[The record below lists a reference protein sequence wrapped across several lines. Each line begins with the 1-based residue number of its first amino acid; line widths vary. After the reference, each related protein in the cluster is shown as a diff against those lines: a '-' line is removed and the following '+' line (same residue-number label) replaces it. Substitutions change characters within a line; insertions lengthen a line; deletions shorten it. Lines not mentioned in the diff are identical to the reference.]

1 MTEQRNGGHA
11 PPAFAFMDEA
21 TPGAS
26 REGREGAL
34 GTSDDY
40 TTCLLLFLEAQR
52 RIPLL
57 MPDPRI
63 CNRYIND
70 AWTALNSQTDA
81 TDVTGY
87 TRNTETGSTG
97 FTLPACSS
105 SSGSGNDA
113 VASTSHAGTEEAS
126 RIPEN
131 DARIP
136 DATGAEPWSTQYYQA
151 CGTTTVYESADVLA
165 EWSTEPE
172 LPLKVPTGPLV
183 RELKHSPL
191 HEKGSFPI
199 AVFAFERRG
208 DVPVRPRP
216 PRSHPRQHLSFSEAL
231 PERPATR
238 PYEPKRGGKTI

>member
-151 CGTTTVYESADVLA
+151 CGTTTVYDVSYSHGTIYLHLGSSRSIDHTQPSTSRAGMVEASAIFKYGV
-165 EWSTEPE
+165 TE
-172 LPLKVPTGPLV
+172 
-183 RELKHSPL
+183 R
-191 HEKGSFPI
+191 
-199 AVFAFERRG
+199 
-208 DVPVRPRP
+208 
-216 PRSHPRQHLSFSEAL
+216 
-231 PERPATR
+231 
-238 PYEPKRGGKTI
+238 